1 MCIFDKNVHIMRTN
15 IVIDDELIKKAMS
28 ITGHRTKK
36 ATVEE
41 GLKLIVSLKEQEKI
55 RSFRGKLKWQGDLEQ
70 MRSDK

>member
-1 MCIFDKNVHIMRTN
+1 MRTN
-15 IVIDDELIKKAMS
+15 IVIDDKLMKKAMS
-28 ITGHRTKK
+28 ITGHKTKK

-70 MRSDK
+70 MRLDK

>member
-1 MCIFDKNVHIMRTN
+1 MRTN

-28 ITGHRTKK
+28 ITGYKTKK

-55 RSFRGKLKWQGDLEQ
+55 KAFRGKLKWQGDLEQ
-70 MRSDK
+70 MRLDK

>member
-1 MCIFDKNVHIMRTN
+1 MRTN

-70 MRSDK
+70 MRLDK